1 MRSNQIGTSDSHSII
16 CCLQALML
24 RRYYRQTFHGNAE
37 ALVPEPRAALE
48 YIKMKD
54 DVCSNVR
61 ILIAVPH
68 R

>member
-1 MRSNQIGTSDSHSII
+1 
-16 CCLQALML
+16 ML